1 MAFIS
6 VVTGILSPIC
16 GGIPDLREDPKL
28 NLYSS
33 LSHLNA
39 DSFSDSFQ
47 TGTEK

>member
-1 MAFIS
+1 MAVTSI
-6 VVTGILSPIC
+6 VTGVLSPIG

-47 TGTEK
+47 RGVEK